1 MSTGKGQKQTFSLT
15 ADAFGGFTRDRVQ
28 AIISAMP
35 KDRAEAGAVIA
46 ATYLS
51 TLEPNGPHPGNE
63 GIASACDLLVRLGT
77 PLAADV
83 LWQAAS
89 NARNARIRIEAIRR
103 CGSVAERAEQRQLLR
118 QWSAEGFS
126 GASFFQNDSISFE
139 TVKEAALT
147 ALGDLVAPTPEDI
160 DTLVTGLTPP
170 TGNGREFQPR
180 VFAAAVAA
188 YWKAGDAASFP
199 KIVGLLDG
207 KTWRSEIGLAL
218 IALGAKFSAAELR
231 SHADV
236 LRKAVLAH
244 AGTWPTEQEQ
254 AGRLLTVAE
263 RIATPEFMQTWAA
276 QYGIDGFDVGRGRV
290 ARRLIERADKS
301 KVATTRTL
309 LVLASTQNNVT
320 RGGFLVARLR
330 EAVEAGHAATVADA
344 LVAQQ
349 SQGHNQILESGLVGD
364 LFPSVESMTR
374 ALATAIGG
382 RGEPQVQRSVATRV
396 AAGLLVAATRSLAT
410 EQGPVL
416 SYDALTNRAGRN
428 QVRHADALAQGV
440 PNLRGLSDDHNPVVW
455 ASRLIHEPA
464 VGPGAAALIE
474 SFVWPD
480 DDLTRYV
487 LNVLVREAG
496 TAPSV
501 ATAIMHRIE
510 QHLLTPPNQQHVVP
524 RASLQQALVENVV
537 VDGQINRYAIDL
549 MDRENLGFDLGARR
563 ALARVSS
570 VEDAKFLLG
579 RVAGRGPG
587 AALSVLTEA
596 VRFHR
601 DGEEKLTGTV
611 QAFAMARATEVHLAD
626 GDAKRLDAF
635 AQQLHQRFQD
645 MAEVRTA
652 AYEACGKLGR
662 FVSIKP
668 LRDRLPRENTTV
680 PKNAILGSLDHL
692 KEKLAAAKPA
702 LGQAEDIRTW
712 LGFVTDL
719 GDVSLLGQV
728 TGYLRPPHADHQVRR
743 AALEALAGM
752 KGQDALDAVKRF
764 IDDTAPE
771 GETLAVARQARMR
784 LEVRNDIDLFGIL
797 GKYFDAE
804 AEVLDPAIEYDRL
817 LGSELRG
824 SITRS
829 LVKAQTLWEDGHWDE
844 FLTKINGVME
854 ALIKHL
860 FRTRWSTMHIDQ
872 AKGEKMAGGS
882 AYAPLLAMTEFK
894 SAFPKLQ
901 SHANTIQSFRRESPT
916 AHAMNKDGSAKAE
929 AGEDDADYV
938 RNEFRPAFAEA
949 INALR

>member
-1 MSTGKGQKQTFSLT
+1 MSIGKGQKQTFSLT

-28 AIISAMP
+28 ALIAAMP
-35 KDRAEAGAVIA
+35 KDRAEAGAAIA

-51 TLEPNGPHPGNE
+51 TLEPNGPYPGNE
-63 GIASACDLLVRLGT
+63 GIVSACDLLARLGT
-77 PLAADV
+77 PLAADL

-89 NARNARIRIEAIRR
+89 SARNARIRVEAIRR
-103 CGSVAERAEQRQLLR
+103 CGSVAQRAEQRQLLR
-118 QWSAEGFS
+118 QWSAEGFG
-126 GASFFQNDSISFE
+126 GASFFQNDNISVE

-147 ALGDLVAPTPEDI
+147 SLGDLVAPTPEDI
-160 DTLVTGLTPP
+160 DVIVTGLTPP
-170 TGNGREFQPR
+170 TNNGREFQPR

-188 YWKAGDAASFP
+188 YFKAGEVASFP

-207 KTWRSEIGLAL
+207 RTWRPEVGLAL
-218 IALGAKFSAAELR
+218 IALGAKFSATELR
-231 SHADV
+231 PHAEV
-236 LRKAVLAH
+236 LRKAMLAH
-244 AGTWPTEQEQ
+244 AGTWPADQDQ
-254 AGRLLTVAE
+254 GGRLLTVAE
-263 RIATPEFMQTWAA
+263 RIATPEFMHLWAA

-290 ARRLIERADKS
+290 TRRLIERADNS

-320 RGGFLVARLR
+320 RGGFLIARLR
-330 EAVEAGHAATVADA
+330 EAVASGHATTVADA

-349 SQGHNQILESGLVGD
+349 SQGHNHLFESGLVGD

-374 ALATAIGG
+374 VFAAALGG
-382 RGEPQVQRSVATRV
+382 RGEPHAQRSVATRI
-396 AAGLLVAATRSLAT
+396 ATGMLVTVSRGPTT
-410 EQGPVL
+410 EQTPAL

-428 QVRHADALAQGV
+428 QSRYSDELGRIV
-440 PNLRGLSDDHNPVVW
+440 PTLRGLSDDNNPIVW

-464 VGPGAAALIE
+464 VGPGAAAMIE
-474 SFVWPD
+474 SLVWPD

-487 LNVLVREAG
+487 LNVLVREAV

-501 ATAIMHRIE
+501 ATAITQRIE

-537 VDGQINRYAIDL
+537 VDGQVNRYAIDL
-549 MDRENLGFDLGARR
+549 MDRGNLGFELGARR
-563 ALARVSS
+563 ALAGVSS
-570 VEDAKFLLG
+570 VEDAEFLMG

-587 AALSVLTEA
+587 AALGVLTEA

-601 DGEEKLTGTV
+601 DGDEKLTVTV
-611 QAFAMARATEVHLAD
+611 QALAMARATEAHLAD
-626 GDAKRLDAF
+626 GDPKRLDAF

-645 MAEVRTA
+645 MAEVRTP
-652 AYEACGKLGR
+652 AYEACGQLGR
-662 FVSIKP
+662 FVSIKV
-668 LRDRLPRENTTV
+668 LRDRLPRENAAV
-680 PKNAILGSLDHL
+680 PKKAILDSLAHL
-692 KEKLAAAKPA
+692 KEKLAGAKPVH
-702 LGQAEDIRTW
+702 GEAEDIKTW

-743 AALEALAGM
+743 AALEAMAAM
-752 KGQDALDAVKRF
+752 RGQEALEAVKRF

-771 GETLAVARQARMR
+771 GETLTVARQARMR
-784 LEVRNDIDLFGIL
+784 LEERNDINLFGIL

-804 AEVLDPAIEYDRL
+804 AEVLDPAIDYDQL

-829 LVKAQTLWEDGHWDE
+829 LIKAQTLWEDGHWDE

-854 ALIKHL
+854 ALIKHI
-860 FRTRWSTMHIDQ
+860 FRTRWSVMHIDQ

-894 SAFPKLQ
+894 AAFPKLQ

-929 AGEDDADYV
+929 AGQDDADYV